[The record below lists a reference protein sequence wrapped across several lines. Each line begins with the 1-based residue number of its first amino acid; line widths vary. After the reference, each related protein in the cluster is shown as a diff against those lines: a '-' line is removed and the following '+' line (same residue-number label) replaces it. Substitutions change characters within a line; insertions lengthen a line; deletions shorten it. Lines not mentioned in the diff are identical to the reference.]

1 MPDAGLRPSGGASTP
16 HTDGS
21 EGPYGLPKKG
31 RYAPFRAIV
40 PLSLAH
46 TTWFHGCK
54 EDQNMRVLVV
64 DDDAFVRV
72 LLCLDLPEVEL
83 VEATRVQEAC
93 AVFARREPLDAIIVD
108 LRLSD
113 GSGLDV
119 VRHARSREWTRNLP
133 IVVLT
138 ADADADAAEIYTA
151 GADVYIVKPFVA
163 AEVLAAIA
171 KVRELQ

>member
-1 MPDAGLRPSGGASTP
+1 
-16 HTDGS
+16 
-21 EGPYGLPKKG
+21 
-31 RYAPFRAIV
+31 
-40 PLSLAH
+40 
-46 TTWFHGCK
+46 
-54 EDQNMRVLVV
+54 MRVLVV

-138 ADADADAAEIYTA
+138 ADADADATEIYTA
-151 GADVYIVKPFVA
+151 GADAYIVKPFVA

-171 KVRELQ
+171 FVRELQPTERRKRRRRLAKGVEVGELRTAPLLVQPEPGTLRRFWRKTPTA